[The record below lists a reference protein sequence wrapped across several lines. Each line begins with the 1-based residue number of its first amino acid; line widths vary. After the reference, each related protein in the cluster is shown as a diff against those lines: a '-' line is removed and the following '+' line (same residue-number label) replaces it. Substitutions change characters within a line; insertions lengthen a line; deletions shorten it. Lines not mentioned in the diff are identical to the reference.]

1 MLYNL
6 ANGFGSENAFIF
18 LDHEDKSFH
27 LFLVLFSDLFVGF
40 EFEMK
45 AFGLV
50 DPVDPFSP
58 GLRVVKFGEDL
69 FKFLFCLNDVILM
82 CIDDQIVIFG
92 KQGNQSLF
100 FELVVPGQLF
110 KKVEEFALVYCISL
124 GEAANVYNGIE
135 GKFMFFQ
142 LVEYFFPHISSVWY
156 FVKSRDI
163 QYSKAN
169 VFSLYLKGCAIIK
182 IDIGCYFLEGV
193 SHFDFW
199 VACEQFGGGTFAWAW
214 SSYNQDIEGS
224 HSSHNFK

>member
-92 KQGNQSLF
+92 KQGNQGLF
-100 FELVVPGQLF
+100 FELVVPG
-110 KKVEEFALVYCISL
+110 
-124 GEAANVYNGIE
+124 
-135 GKFMFFQ
+135 
-142 LVEYFFPHISSVWY
+142 
-156 FVKSRDI
+156 
-163 QYSKAN
+163 
-169 VFSLYLKGCAIIK
+169 
-182 IDIGCYFLEGV
+182 
-193 SHFDFW
+193 
-199 VACEQFGGGTFAWAW
+199 
-214 SSYNQDIEGS
+214 
-224 HSSHNFK
+224 

>member
-69 FKFLFCLNDVILM
+69 FKFLFCLNDVILV
-82 CIDDQIVIFG
+82 CVNDQIVIFG

-100 FELVVPGQLF
+100 FKLVVPGQLF
-110 KKVEEFALVYCISL
+110 KKVEEFAFVDCVSL
-124 GEAANVYNGIE
+124 GEAAHVYNGIE
-135 GKFMFFQ
+135 GKLMFFQ
-142 LVEYFFPHISSVWY
+142 LVENFLSHIRSV
-156 FVKSRDI
+156 
-163 QYSKAN
+163 
-169 VFSLYLKGCAIIK
+169 
-182 IDIGCYFLEGV
+182 
-193 SHFDFW
+193 
-199 VACEQFGGGTFAWAW
+199 
-214 SSYNQDIEGS
+214 
-224 HSSHNFK
+224 